1 MTNSAPVTS
10 MTIEI
15 TVQLTPGVTY
25 SGQYNNYWG
34 GMMSMSNR
42 VAGNTLVYT
51 YTLNP
56 GQSVPVGANWLAAA
70 QFGGNGTPHP
80 TSGDTYT
87 VTATSGGVART
98 LNGTF

>member
-1 MTNSAPVTS
+1 MLS
-10 MTIEI
+10 MGNAQ
-15 TVQLTPGVTY
+15 V
-25 SGQYNNYWG
+25 
-34 GMMSMSNR
+34 
-42 VAGNTLVYT
+42 GNTLVYT

-56 GQSVPVGANWLAAA
+56 GQTVPAGSNWVVAA

-98 LNGTF
+98 WAGTF